1 MPKISLKDMD
11 PELYARVKDVQ
22 ARVAL
27 KYDGASTVAR
37 VCPYCGLK
45 LSILA
50 DGQHGAERRKCPDC
64 GEILNLPPV
73 NIG

>member
-1 MPKISLKDMD
+1 MPKNNLRDMNPD
-11 PELYARVKDVQ
+11 LYARIKDAQ
-22 ARVAL
+22 ARIAAE
-27 KYDGASTVAR
+27 YNATSTVAR

-45 LSILA
+45 LSLLA